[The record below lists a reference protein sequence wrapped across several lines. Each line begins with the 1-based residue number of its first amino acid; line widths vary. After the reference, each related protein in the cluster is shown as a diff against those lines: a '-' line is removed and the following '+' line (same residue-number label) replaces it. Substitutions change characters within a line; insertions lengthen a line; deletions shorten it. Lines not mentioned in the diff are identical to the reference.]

1 MGQFVISLM
10 KKHYHLHPSR
20 YYFKLIRLFL
30 LIKQCA
36 VRAYHLLAAVNVH
49 IGGFMKKYDAASI
62 RNVCFISH
70 GGVGKTSLL
79 EAACFT
85 AKATSKMGKVVSGS
99 SNFDTRADEKER
111 KMTIS
116 THLAFCE
123 WNNNKINIL
132 DTPGFLDYLGEARA
146 SLKVTETAVILIDA
160 VDGIQVGTELVSR
173 YVDEVKTAR
182 LFFVNSMDKE
192 LADFHRV
199 LGVIR
204 DTYGSSA
211 AALTVPI
218 GSGASFKGVVD
229 LVTKEAFQYVKE
241 GDGAPT
247 KIEIP
252 SDIKESV
259 DTLRLSLMESVAETD
274 EELMNKY
281 FENGELTDDEL
292 RKGLAKG
299 VLEGSVYPVLAG
311 SGLFNMGVDQ
321 LLTKIVNLCPAASSR
336 EEVETIEND
345 EEKAAVCGGDSPAS
359 AFVFKTISEEHL
371 GELNLVRVFG
381 GKVTTGSELL
391 NAGRGS
397 VERIGN
403 MYFLRGKERTDT
415 TEVCAGD
422 IAGLLKLKDTHTN
435 DSLVDKSIK
444 YKITPVNFPEPLVS
458 VAITAKVKGD
468 EDKIAMGITKLGEED
483 KCFTYK
489 YHTDIRQSILS
500 AMGDIQLE
508 IILDNLKNRFK
519 VEVERKQPKI
529 SYRETVTRPVKY
541 VEYTHKKQSG
551 GAGQFAK
558 VFIDLEPLARGG
570 GYEFVDKIV
579 GGVIDQP
586 LRPSV
591 DKGVRAKLDEGIL
604 AGFPIVDVKVLLV
617 DGKTHPVD
625 SKDVAFQIAG
635 REVFKKAFE
644 MASPILL
651 EPVVELRVSVP
662 SEYTGDIMG
671 DLSSR
676 RGKIGGMEQAGKL
689 ENITAKVPEAEV
701 QSYSSTLRSLT
712 QGRGFYSKTF
722 SHYEQLPAE
731 QAKKVIEAHQAQ
743 ASAG

>member
-1 MGQFVISLM
+1 
-10 KKHYHLHPSR
+10 
-20 YYFKLIRLFL
+20 
-30 LIKQCA
+30 
-36 VRAYHLLAAVNVH
+36 
-49 IGGFMKKYDAASI
+49 MKKYDAASI

-85 AKATSKMGKVVSGS
+85 AKATSKMGKAASGT
-99 SNFDTRADEKER
+99 SNFDSRADEKER

-116 THLAFCE
+116 THLGFCE
-123 WNNNKINIL
+123 WNGNKINFL

-146 SLKVTETAVILIDA
+146 ALKVTETAVILVDA

-182 LFFVNSMDKE
+182 MFFINSMDKE
-192 LADFHRV
+192 AAGFNRV
-199 LGVIR
+199 LEAIR
-204 DTYGSSA
+204 ETYGSSA
-211 AALTVPI
+211 AALTIPI
-218 GSGASFKGVVD
+218 GSGSSFKGVVD
-229 LVTKEAFQYVKE
+229 LVTKEAFEYVKE
-241 GDGAPT
+241 GDGAPK
-247 KIEIP
+247 KIDVPPE
-252 SDIKESV
+252 IKESV
-259 DTLRLSLMESVAETD
+259 DTLRLALMESVAETD

-299 VLEGSVYPVLAG
+299 VLEGTIFPVLAG
-311 SGLFNMGVDQ
+311 SAVFNMGVDQ

-336 EEVETIEND
+336 TEIDTVENGEQKSAECGED
-345 EEKAAVCGGDSPAS
+345 GPAA

-371 GELNLVRVFG
+371 GELNLIRVFS
-381 GKVTTGSELL
+381 GKITTGSELR
-391 NAGRGS
+391 NADRGS

-415 TEVCAGD
+415 AEVCGGD

-444 YKITPVNFPEPLVS
+444 YKITPVIFPEPLVS
-458 VAITAKVKGD
+458 VAISAKVKGD
-468 EDKIAMGITKLGEED
+468 EDKIAVGIAKLGEED
-483 KCFTYK
+483 KGFTYK
-489 YHTDIRQSILS
+489 YHTDIHQSILS

-508 IILDNLKNRFK
+508 VIIDNLKNRFK
-519 VEVERKQPKI
+519 VEVERKPPKI
-529 SYRETVTRPVKY
+529 SYRETVTKQVKY

-551 GAGQFAK
+551 GAGQYAR
-558 VFIDLEPLARGG
+558 VFIDLEPLPRGA

-591 DKGVRAKLDEGIL
+591 DKGIKSKLEEGIL
-604 AGFPIVDVKVLLV
+604 AGYPIVDVKVLLV

-651 EPVVELRVSVP
+651 EPVVELKVSVP

-676 RGKIGGMEQAGKL
+676 RGKIGGMDQAGKL

-701 QSYSSTLRSLT
+701 QNYSSTLRSLT

-722 SHYEQLPAE
+722 SHYEQIPAE
-731 QAKKVIEAHQAQ
+731 LAKKVIEAHQTEA
-743 ASAG
+743 AKENRE